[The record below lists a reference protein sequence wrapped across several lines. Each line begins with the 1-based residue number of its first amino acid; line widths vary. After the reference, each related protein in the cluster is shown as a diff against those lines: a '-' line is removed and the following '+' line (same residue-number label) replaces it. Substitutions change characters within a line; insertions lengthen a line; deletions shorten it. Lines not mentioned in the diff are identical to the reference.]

1 MLTLEALYQI
11 NLRVFS
17 VFRSTR
23 HVKTRQNA
31 SFGEKRKQD
40 LLEVDVHKF
49 GDKGITIIPIFAL

>member
-11 NLRVFS
+11 NLRIIS

-31 SFGEKRKQD
+31 SFEEKGEKN
-40 LLEVDVHKF
+40 LLKVDVHKF
-49 GDKGITIIPIFAL
+49 GDQGITIVPIFAL